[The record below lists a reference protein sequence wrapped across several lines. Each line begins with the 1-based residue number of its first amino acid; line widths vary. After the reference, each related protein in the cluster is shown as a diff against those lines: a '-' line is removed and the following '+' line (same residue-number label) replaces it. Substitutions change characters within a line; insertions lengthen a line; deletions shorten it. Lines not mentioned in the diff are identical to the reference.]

1 MKKKILP
8 LTILERKAS
17 LTKITGKVDFIEIDN
32 YSSRKCLSYSYH
44 RPISKIN
51 LF

>member
-1 MKKKILP
+1 MKNKILP
-8 LTILERKAS
+8 LTILERKES
-17 LTKITGKVDFIEIDN
+17 LIKTSVKVDFIEIKN
-32 YSSRKCLSYSYH
+32 YSSQKCLSYSYH